1 MAGEPGPGRREGPG
15 LSPRDEAALAT
26 PCAADASA
34 VAALRLWAVHW
45 PAPEAPAP
53 VTRTLADLATSGVW
67 LATCQRQL
75 VFGLGQRP
83 GTPPLEAPGE
93 SLSGTAAYRL
103 LLEVASGL
111 KSAVPGE
118 SNVLGQLRRA
128 WAEAVPRLPAGVTTE
143 LLPFMDT
150 LLADT
155 RTIREGHLQGIGGR
169 SYGSLARLLLRP
181 RRQARI
187 LLIGAGDLARSVLP
201 FFRHT
206 RVGGWNHRAVPR
218 LAGTSHW
225 FGPDE
230 ADRAA
235 DWAEHLIFTTPAD
248 AAHDEAW
255 NRRLKP
261 ATLTSLLHFGRRREQ
276 AFAWQAGVAAFDLDH
291 VFALAAERENV
302 RSLQL
307 ARARA
312 ACASL
317 AMHAARR

>member
-1 MAGEPGPGRREGPG
+1 MSPRDDALLAGSPAAGEP
-15 LSPRDEAALAT
+15 
-26 PCAADASA
+26 A
-34 VAALRLWAVHW
+34 VPARRLWAVHW
-45 PAPEAPAP
+45 PASQPPAA
-53 VTRTLADLATSGVW
+53 VAGMLATLSAAGVR

-75 VFGLGQRP
+75 VFGLGPRP
-83 GTPPLEAPGE
+83 GTWSIDPPGE
-93 SLSGTAAYRL
+93 ACSGAAAYRL

-128 WAEAVPRLPAGVTTE
+128 WAEASLRLTPDLGRQ
-143 LLPFMDT
+143 LLPVMDA

-155 RTIREGHLQGIGGR
+155 RSIREEHLQGIGGR

-201 FFRHT
+201 FFGNA
-206 RVGGWNHRAVPR
+206 RVGGWNHRPVPA
-218 LAGTSHW
+218 LPGADAW

-230 ADRAA
+230 ADRATG
-235 DWAEHLIFTTPAD
+235 WAEHLIFTTPAD
-248 AAHDEAW
+248 PEHDGAW
-255 NRRLKP
+255 NRRL
-261 ATLTSLLHFGRRREQ
+261 AAGTVQSLLHFGHRRDQ
-276 AFAWQAGVAAFDLDH
+276 AFAWQAGVEAYDLDH

-312 ACASL
+312 ACATR
-317 AMHAARR
+317 AARATRP